1 MSTTASPSA
10 EKTPVRK
17 RRMRRSPSSTA
28 PPTGSPVATKTA
40 AVILEVLSGVRDT
53 GAASEAL
60 AVSLSRY
67 YVLEARAIQG
77 LVTALEP
84 RPKGK
89 QQSPEVALRES
100 RQEVERLTREVA
112 RTQALLR
119 VSQRTLGVKPV
130 RGPEKRSKLGTSSST
145 SKIRRRRRTVRRAAQ
160 AIARLRSTASGEA
173 PRETP
178 REAEG
183 CQPDVPP
190 TG

>member
-1 MSTTASPSA
+1 MSAPASTSA

-17 RRMRRSPSSTA
+17 RRARRYPSRTA
-28 PPTGSPVATKTA
+28 PPTGSRVATKTA

-53 GAASEAL
+53 GEASQAL
-60 AVSLSRY
+60 GVALSRY

-89 QQSPEVALRES
+89 QQSPEAALRQS
-100 RQEVERLTREVA
+100 RQEVARLAREVA

-130 RGPEKRSKLGTSSST
+130 RAPEKRSKLGTSSSK
-145 SKIRRRRRTVRRAAQ
+145 SKVRRRRRTVRRAAQ
-160 AIARLRSTASGEA
+160 AIARLRSTASGDA

-178 REAEG
+178 REAER

-190 TG
+190 PG

>member
-1 MSTTASPSA
+1 L
-10 EKTPVRK
+10 
-17 RRMRRSPSSTA
+17 
-28 PPTGSPVATKTA
+28 ATRTA

-53 GAASEAL
+53 GEASQAL
-60 AVSLSRY
+60 GVSLSRY
-67 YVLEARAIQG
+67 YVLEVRAIQG
-77 LVTALEP
+77 LVRSLEP

-100 RQEVERLTREVA
+100 RQEVARLAREVA

-119 VSQRTLGVKPV
+119 VSQRTLGLKPG
-130 RGPEKRSKLGTSSST
+130 RAPEKRSKLGTSSSK
-145 SKIRRRRRTVRRAAQ
+145 SKVRRRRRTVRRAAQ
-160 AIARLRSTASGEA
+160 AIARLRSTASGDA

-178 REAEG
+178 REAER

>member
-1 MSTTASPSA
+1 MSAPASTSA

-17 RRMRRSPSSTA
+17 RRARRYPSRTA
-28 PPTGSPVATKTA
+28 PPTGSRVATKTA
-40 AVILEVLSGVRDT
+40 AVILEVLSSQALGV
-53 GAASEAL
+53 A
-60 AVSLSRY
+60 LSRY

-89 QQSPEVALRES
+89 QQSPEAALRQS
-100 RQEVERLTREVA
+100 RQEVARLAREVA

-130 RGPEKRSKLGTSSST
+130 RAPEKRSKLGTSSSK
-145 SKIRRRRRTVRRAAQ
+145 SKVRRRRRTVRRAAQ
-160 AIARLRSTASGEA
+160 AIARLRSTASGDA

-178 REAEG
+178 REAER

-190 TG
+190 PG